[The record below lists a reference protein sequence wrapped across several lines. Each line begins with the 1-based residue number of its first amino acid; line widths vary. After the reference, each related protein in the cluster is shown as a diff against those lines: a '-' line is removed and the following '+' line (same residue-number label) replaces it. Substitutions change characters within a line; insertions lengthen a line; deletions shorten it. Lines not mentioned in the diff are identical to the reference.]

1 MKKQFIAK
9 LVTLGLV
16 LAMLPTAA
24 FAAKVAGKPSDG
36 TPYYWDAENK
46 TYYYF
51 MEDTAVAPDVDP
63 EPAPSEGTEPAP
75 VVETVE
81 AEVAEDGSA
90 AVEVS
95 AAVIE
100 SLIAKADEDTGVVVL
115 SVAAED
121 ATKVSVAVPAELLV
135 KLAAETGADLTVES
149 AVASVTL
156 SNEALSTLFE
166 GVETVEIVAEAKADG
181 TIEVA
186 VLADGEAVEEIPGGL
201 TVAIPVELKAEDV
214 AGVYL
219 VAADGTETELDWEI
233 VEGKLQVTVT
243 AAGAIRVDKK

>member
-63 EPAPSEGTEPAP
+63 EPAPSEDVP

-95 AAVIE
+95 AKTVE
-100 SLIAKADEDTGVVVL
+100 DLIAKADEDTGAVVL

-121 ATKVSVAVPAELLV
+121 ATKVSVAVPAEVLV